1 MIGTKIVENEWFR
14 PKSKKFQK
22 LKLLFQIDRN
32 MGHENIW
39 FSHKGKNTS
48 GKGLRHCRVQGGRAV
63 GLIKKYGLNMSRQA
77 FRENAALIG
86 FKKLD

>member
-1 MIGTKIVENEWFR
+1 MALCRTSHDFNVFVNKNIKMVIFR
-14 PKSKKFQK
+14 FW
-22 LKLLFQIDRN
+22 N